1 MTSIL
6 ELRERLKGF
15 YSSFE
20 FYAKPLLKFVCA
32 LLSLWLIAS
41 NIGFMNSLTNPG
53 VILII
58 ALVCAFL
65 PVNGIVFIHAV
76 VVLVHLYAL
85 SMEYALIM
93 LGVFAVLFL
102 LYFRFAHEYGY
113 VLWLMPVA
121 CALHIP
127 AAVPL
132 VMGLVAGPL
141 TVIPVVC
148 GTFVYYLLEYA
159 RTYAN
164 ALSSLDVDQV
174 FARYEYILEHG
185 LHNVEMYLTMIA
197 LAAVLLLVHAIRR
210 LSVDYA
216 WQIAIAAGA
225 IADVIIMLIGDYV
238 LGVSVSLVTLVI
250 GVVVSALIAFL
261 VQFFVFSLDY
271 TRTERVQFED
281 DEYYYYVKAVPKKT
295 IAVKD
300 KSVKR
305 IIINRRRSETADNG
319 AKAPAGQAGSNQ
331 DPDGE

>member
-1 MTSIL
+1 M
-6 ELRERLKGF
+6 
-15 YSSFE
+15 
-20 FYAKPLLKFVCA
+20 
-32 LLSLWLIAS
+32 
-41 NIGFMNSLTNPG
+41 
-53 VILII
+53 
-58 ALVCAFL
+58 
-65 PVNGIVFIHAV
+65 
-76 VVLVHLYAL
+76 
-85 SMEYALIM
+85 
-93 LGVFAVLFL
+93 
-102 LYFRFAHEYGY
+102 
-113 VLWLMPVA
+113 
-121 CALHIP
+121 
-127 AAVPL
+127 
-132 VMGLVAGPL
+132 
-141 TVIPVVC
+141 
-148 GTFVYYLLEYA
+148 
-159 RTYAN
+159 
-164 ALSSLDVDQV
+164 
-174 FARYEYILEHG
+174 
-185 LHNVEMYLTMIA
+185 
-197 LAAVLLLVHAIRR
+197 
-210 LSVDYA
+210 DYA